1 MLKKGEMAAQAE
13 HLLAGS
19 GWLPEPLRTPRRT
32 AAWIADDRRLPHR
45 IEPPVEET
53 AAIESETAI
62 DEIAVED
69 EAEDASAD
77 HPDIAAE

>member
-1 MLKKGEMAAQAE
+1 MAAQAE

-19 GWLPEPLRTPRRT
+19 GWLPEPLRTPRRAPQGSQT
-32 AAWIADDRRLPHR
+32 VTTSAPDEA
-45 IEPPVEET
+45 PVEET